1 MNFLQKIAQRLLLV
15 VQFILV
21 FLFILFEEIIWEGI
35 AKPIYK
41 QIESLRILQKL
52 EENIMYAN
60 RYLILVVF
68 VVLLLGVEGAGL
80 IAGVFFVQGKALLG
94 LLLYIAKIPIA
105 AFTFWLFKVSKI
117 KLLSFDWF
125 DWSYMKLMV
134 GIAWLKN
141 LDIYKKTVSYMLDMK
156 FKIKEKWKPMKEKYF
171 SKESTFVTELKS
183 FYSYIKNFK
192 NRKKEEKND

>member
-1 MNFLQKIAQRLLLV
+1 M
-15 VQFILV
+15 LV

-41 QIESLRILQKL
+41 HIESLRILQKL
-52 EENIMYAN
+52 EEHIMYAN
-60 RYLILVVF
+60 RYLVLVIF

-80 IAGVFFVQGKALLG
+80 LAGLFFVQGKALLG
-94 LLLYIAKIPIA
+94 LLLYVTKIPIA
-105 AFTFWLFKVSKI
+105 AFTFWLFKVSRI

-125 DWSYMKLMV
+125 NWSYMKLMA

-141 LDIYKKTVSYMLDMK
+141 LDIYKKTVTYMFDMK
-156 FKIKEKWKPMKEKYF
+156 FKIKEKWNAMKEKYF
-171 SKESTFVTELKS
+171 SKESSFVAELKA

-192 NRKKEEKND
+192 NRKKKEQND